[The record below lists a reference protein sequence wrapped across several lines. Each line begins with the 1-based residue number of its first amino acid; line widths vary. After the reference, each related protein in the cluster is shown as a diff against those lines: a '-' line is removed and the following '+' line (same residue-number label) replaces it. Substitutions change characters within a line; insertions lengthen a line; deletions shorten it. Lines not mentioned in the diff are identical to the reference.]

1 MNRPLF
7 TDRTKLYIGALQWY
21 ESGTLMLAPCIDN
34 TDNHLNLE
42 RTPWMF
48 ISSKN
53 KPINQ
58 CSCRID
64 PISGPLTLSKL
75 ADAIRPTKVDGYTY
89 LVVAGRAFT
98 WAKHTPDG
106 LITTNGRTFKWAKHT
121 PDGRTFEVC
130 QRYCNEPLEWF
141 ADWRDALPMLV
152 RRLNER
158 LKEARAYGKN
168 QRLKYTAFVDAQ
180 TAIDKAQAIEIR
192 INNKRFKGI
201 PY

>member
-7 TDRTKLYIGALQWY
+7 TNRTKLYIGALQWY
-21 ESGTLMLAPCIDN
+21 ESGTLTLAPCIDN
-34 TDNHLNLE
+34 TDNHLKLE
-42 RTPWMF
+42 GTPWMF

-53 KPINQ
+53 EPINRYR
-58 CSCRID
+58 CHTD

-75 ADAIRPTKVDGYTY
+75 ADIIRTTKVGGYTH
-89 LVVAGRAFT
+89 LVVAGRTFI

-106 LITTNGRTFKWAKHT
+106 LIAANGRVFKT
-121 PDGRTFEVC
+121 D

-141 ADWRDALPMLV
+141 ADWREALPVLIE
-152 RRLNER
+152 RLNKR
-158 LKEARAYGKN
+158 LREVRVYGKN
-168 QRLKYTAFVDAQ
+168 KCLEYTDFIKAQ